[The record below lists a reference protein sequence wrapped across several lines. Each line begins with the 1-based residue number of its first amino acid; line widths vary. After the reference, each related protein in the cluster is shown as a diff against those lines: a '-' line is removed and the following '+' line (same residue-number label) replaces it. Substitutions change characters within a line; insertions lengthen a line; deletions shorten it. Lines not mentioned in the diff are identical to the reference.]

1 MIKVIVTDVDGT
13 LLDNNS
19 EIPELNKKAIL
30 DCRKKNIRVILATG
44 KSITSVIPIIRL
56 FNLGLPQ
63 ITMGGAVVVDKD
75 QKIINSIKIDPKY
88 YYEVI
93 KEIKNKG
100 YTPLAAGPDGRIFYD
115 IYDPMFAVFN
125 SINEQIFKTDMLEKD
140 DLANNCVCLSVV
152 INETDPLDRYLRKKF
167 SPVLQL
173 IRSGEY
179 FFDLLNL
186 DASKGNALHLISEM
200 YGFKKDEIAVF
211 GDSPNDLS
219 MFEYAG
225 LSIAVKNSYPEVLK
239 KADYITEENYNS
251 GLGKAIYKFILN

>member
-1 MIKVIVTDVDGT
+1 
-13 LLDNNS
+13 
-19 EIPELNKKAIL
+19 
-30 DCRKKNIRVILATG
+30 
-44 KSITSVIPIIRL
+44 
-56 FNLGLPQ
+56 
-63 ITMGGAVVVDKD
+63 
-75 QKIINSIKIDPKY
+75 
-88 YYEVI
+88 
-93 KEIKNKG
+93 
-100 YTPLAAGPDGRIFYD
+100 
-115 IYDPMFAVFN
+115 
-125 SINEQIFKTDMLEKD
+125 
-140 DLANNCVCLSVV
+140 LSAV